1 MLYVKGE
8 YKGKQITVICSVSD
22 NGMTTSFA
30 YIDENGILCFDECVL
45 DSIVTDGEVK
55 F

>member
-8 YKGKQITVICSVSD
+8 YKGKQITVICSISD

-30 YIDENGILCFDECVL
+30 YIDENDTLCFDECVL
-45 DSIVTDGEVK
+45 DNIVTDGEVK